1 MSRLIN
7 PALMMA
13 LKNLQLAARTT
24 IDGFLAGINKSKV
37 KGPGLEFSQYRSYE
51 PGDDLRWLDW
61 KLYARSDRYY
71 IRESEIETSIFV
83 RLLIDASASMLHT
96 DGEFQKIEYA
106 RYLAASL
113 AWLAHQQTDGTGL
126 YVFQDNRLFTL
137 PVKKDHQHFQRLC
150 YRLENITPGG
160 SFTEPVHYK
169 DLFSG
174 AFRREL
180 LIFITDFYQANDEL
194 FRLLESLSALRHE
207 ILVFHVMGKNEM
219 EMDFKGYTALQD
231 LETGNIIPFDGAL
244 GKEEYVNRLNAHF
257 DNIRR
262 RLVEKNISYRLMR
275 MDEPLDMA
283 LKDFLKQRNKLKN

>member
-1 MSRLIN
+1 M
-7 PALMMA
+7 
-13 LKNLQLAARTT
+13 
-24 IDGFLAGINKSKV
+24 
-37 KGPGLEFSQYRSYE
+37 
-51 PGDDLRWLDW
+51 
-61 KLYARSDRYY
+61 
-71 IRESEIETSIFV
+71 
-83 RLLIDASASMLHT
+83 
-96 DGEFQKIEYA
+96 
-106 RYLAASL
+106 
-113 AWLAHQQTDGTGL
+113 
-126 YVFQDNRLFTL
+126 
-137 PVKKDHQHFQRLC
+137 
-150 YRLENITPGG
+150 
-160 SFTEPVHYK
+160 HYK

-219 EMDFKGYTALQD
+219 EMDFKGFAALQD

-244 GKEEYVNRLNAHF
+244 GKEEYTNRLNAHF

-262 RLVEKNISYRLMR
+262 RLAEKNISYRLMR

>member
-1 MSRLIN
+1 
-7 PALMMA
+7 MA

-24 IDGFLAGINKSKV
+24 IDGLMSGINKSKM

-71 IRESEIETSIFV
+71 IRESEIETSIYV
-83 RLLIDASASMLHT
+83 RILVDASASMLHK
-96 DGEFQKIEYA
+96 DGNFQKIEYA
-106 RYLAASL
+106 RYLAATL

-126 YVFQDNRLFTL
+126 YVFQGNNLFTL

-150 YRLENITPGG
+150 YTLENIVPGG
-160 SFTEPVHYK
+160 SFTSPVQYK

-174 AFRREL
+174 SFRREL
-180 LIFITDFYQANDEL
+180 LIFITDFYQADNEL

-219 EMDFKGYTALQD
+219 EMDFKGYAALQD
-231 LETGNIIPFDGAL
+231 LETGSIIPFDAAT
-244 GKEEYVNRLNAHF
+244 GKEEYLSKLHTHIDR
-257 DNIRR
+257 IQR
-262 RLVEKNISYRLMR
+262 RLAEKNISYRLMQ
-275 MDEPLDMA
+275 MDEPLELA
-283 LKDFLKQRNKLKN
+283 IKDFLKQRNKLKN